1 MALPLA
7 GPGEALTAKAL
18 LEQIPELGEEKA
30 RKAAAQS
37 GGNVGRA
44 KKLLADEKYAALLE
58 KAVDLCSKMETADRF
73 GILQVLAGFE
83 NDREGLL
90 QCLEQVRQLL
100 AKNTKD
106 SFFAKNTRQFRIL
119 PLQAGRVLGII
130 EQGMEYARQNMSMTL
145 LTTWLGAG
153 IGSAFEE

>member
-1 MALPLA
+1 M
-7 GPGEALTAKAL
+7 
-18 LEQIPELGEEKA
+18 
-30 RKAAAQS
+30 
-37 GGNVGRA
+37 
-44 KKLLADEKYAALLE
+44 
-58 KAVDLCSKMETADRF
+58 CSKMETADRF

>member
-1 MALPLA
+1 MWWRCRWRA
-7 GPGEALTAKAL
+7 GEALTAKAL
-18 LEQIPELGEEKA
+18 PEQIPELGEEKA

-90 QCLEQVRQLL
+90 QCLEQVAPAVSEKYKGFLFCKKHP
-100 AKNTKD
+100 AVPH
-106 SFFAKNTRQFRIL
+106 SSV
-119 PLQAGRVLGII
+119 AGG
-130 EQGMEYARQNMSMTL
+130 
-145 LTTWLGAG
+145 
-153 IGSAFEE
+153 